1 MPQHEPKMQHA
12 HLSIISLCR
21 SQVWR
26 KSILCSLGNFLGLRR
41 VNQFAALPTGSVVKG
56 FPCGSAGRESA
67 CNAGRPGFDPCVGK
81 IPWRRERLPT
91 RVFWPGEFHGL
102 YSPWGR
108 KESDTTEAPS
118 CSLFCSVVKNLPA
131 IQETWQEP
139 RAQRLGGEDPLEE
152 EMATHSS
159 IFAWEIPWTEEPGRY
174 GPWSHKRVGHD
185 LATRTQQKQLE
196 RSNQISWSEIK
207 SVLV

>member
-26 KSILCSLGNFLGLRR
+26 KSILYSLGNFLGLRR

-67 CNAGRPGFDPCVGK
+67 CNLGDLGSIPVLGRS
-81 IPWRRERLPT
+81 
-91 RVFWPGEFHGL
+91 PGEGKGYPLEYSGLENSTDCTVHGVTK
-102 YSPWGR
+102 SQTR
-108 KESDTTEAPS
+108 QAPS

-131 IQETWQEP
+131 IQET
-139 RAQRLGGEDPLEE
+139 R
-152 EMATHSS
+152 
-159 IFAWEIPWTEEPGRY
+159 
-174 GPWSHKRVGHD
+174 
-185 LATRTQQKQLE
+185 
-196 RSNQISWSEIK
+196 
-207 SVLV
+207 